1 MDRPP
6 FQSNQSVVIC
16 APLQTVWEFNQDL
29 GKIAEYHPRVSK
41 VELVSGTS
49 KREAGACYKCHM
61 KDGKNTCTE
70 KDIEVIP
77 MNKIVTMLPEDTL
90 GISKILPD
98 YVVETT
104 FTPLDENST
113 KMEFSHY
120 YSTNSLKAKMANLV
134 ARPKIAKESQD
145 TLVAIK
151 NAIENHSISEKIQ
164 QPGQN

>member
-6 FQSNQSVVIC
+6 FQSKQSIVIC
-16 APLQTVWEFNQDL
+16 APLQTVWDFNQDL
-29 GKIAEYHPRVSK
+29 SKIAEYHPRVSK
-41 VELVSGTS
+41 VEFVSGTS
-49 KREAGACYKCHM
+49 KREAGVSYMCHM

-70 KDIEVIP
+70 RDIEVIP
-77 MNKIVTMLPEDTL
+77 MDRIVTILPEDTM
-90 GISKILPD
+90 GICKILPD

-104 FTPLDENST
+104 FTPLDGNTT

-120 YSTNSLKAKMANLV
+120 YSTNSLKGKMANLV

-151 NAIENHSISEKIQ
+151 DAIEHHGISKKI
-164 QPGQN
+164 